1 MTSGTQTVLPPA
13 RARRAA
19 GAVFAIFALNGFT
32 FANWVSRLPTIRDE
46 LSLSPREIGLILL
59 VGSLGSIV
67 ALPLAGSVISRFGAE
82 RTVVFASLVAGLG
95 LTAAVVGVSAVQP
108 LVVALGLFV
117 SMTGIASW
125 DVGMNFEG
133 TRVEQALRRAIM
145 PWFHG
150 GYSLGTVFGAGV
162 GALATF
168 LHVSVAAHLIVVVVV
183 VFIAVLALVR
193 GLLPDEPAHEEA
205 HADTP
210 RAGGGFMRAWLEG
223 RTLLVGLVVLAA
235 ALTEG
240 AANDWLALAVVD
252 GFDVPNA
259 IGALGFTIFVAA
271 MTIMRFVGTAL
282 LDRFGRVAVLRL
294 CTGLAIVGLL
304 TFTLVP
310 SLPVALAGAVLWGM
324 GAALGFPVGMSAA
337 ADEPARAAARISVV
351 ATIGYT
357 AFLAGPPLLGLLADH
372 IGYRH
377 ALLAILVPLVVGLLV
392 IPFAAP
398 PASPPVG
405 VAPARP
411 AKRAA
416 E

>member
-1 MTSGTQTVLPPA
+1 M
-13 RARRAA
+13 RAILLAA
-19 GAVFAIFALNGFT
+19 GRGR
-32 FANWVSRLPTIRDE
+32 RLGQDLPKCL
-46 LSLSPREIGLILL
+46 LSI
-59 VGSLGSIV
+59 
-67 ALPLAGSVISRFGAE
+67 
-82 RTVVFASLVAGLG
+82 
-95 LTAAVVGVSAVQP
+95 
-108 LVVALGLFV
+108 
-117 SMTGIASW
+117 
-125 DVGMNFEG
+125 
-133 TRVEQALRRAIM
+133 
-145 PWFHG
+145 
-150 GYSLGTVFGAGV
+150 
-162 GALATF
+162 
-168 LHVSVAAHLIVVVVV
+168 
-183 VFIAVLALVR
+183 
-193 GLLPDEPAHEEA
+193 
-205 HADTP
+205 
-210 RAGGGFMRAWLEG
+210 EG